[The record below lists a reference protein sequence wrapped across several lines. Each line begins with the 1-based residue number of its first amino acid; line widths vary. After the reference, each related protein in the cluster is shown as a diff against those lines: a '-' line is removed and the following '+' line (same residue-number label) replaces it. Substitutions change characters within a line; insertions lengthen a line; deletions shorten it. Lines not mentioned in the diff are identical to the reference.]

1 VSAKPQTLEEIRA
14 AGRVQWLASRALQKE
29 SGKAPVDLEEIRRQG
44 REDWLKLRAEL
55 AREAAPPA
63 TAAPTRS
70 IESAAE
76 DSQSLERE
84 AAPPRPAEASPS
96 GDPTLE
102 QIIAQGRAANAQV
115 AQALERERLQAQE
128 REEQLAKERSRG
140 RGRGRGLR
148 RSLGDDD
155 DFGLKR

>member
-1 VSAKPQTLEEIRA
+1 MEGGT
-14 AGRVQWLASRALQKE
+14 
-29 SGKAPVDLEEIRRQG
+29 APLDLEGIRRQG
-44 REDWLKLRAEL
+44 REDWLKLRADL
-55 AREAAPPA
+55 AREASPPA
-63 TAAPTRS
+63 PARS
-70 IESAAE
+70 IESAAD
-76 DSQSLERE
+76 DSQGLERE
-84 AAPPRPAEASPS
+84 AAPPRPAETSPS